1 MLDLFKNKLDKTF
14 VRYVITFLAKY
25 EINPNILTIIGLLS
39 GVISAYFIYKGH
51 FIISIIPIILS
62 ASCDI
67 CDGWLARATKRVSK
81 FGKILDTISDKYVE
95 GLFGL
100 ALAFILKDFL
110 IPGYAWAIIAVF
122 GSIIISLVSNIGDSM
137 TEKKVFK
144 LTSRFD
150 RAILLLIGFLL
161 AGLYGPIYL
170 TYSIVV
176 IAILSHITALTL
188 LSQYYFIFKEDN
200 KN

>member
-122 GSIIISLVSNIGDSM
+122 GSIIISLVSNIGDDYFG
-137 TEKKVFK
+137 TEC
-144 LTSRFD
+144 LN
-150 RAILLLIGFLL
+150 ALLAEKGAAGFLKIHK
-161 AGLYGPIYL
+161 G
-170 TYSIVV
+170 
-176 IAILSHITALTL
+176 
-188 LSQYYFIFKEDN
+188 N
-200 KN
+200 KNKKYKHSLVLYIT